1 MISKVKP
8 ITPTKYGKF
17 NPYCYKALN
26 AESYNALAAQV
37 VTSTINA
44 SFFPKLFT
52 IVVTPQE
59 GEEEAF
65 REIGKFIDTEG
76 LSFHINPI
84 ILHDECQGEII
95 DDEVTPSCILQ
106 SIIHKLLEEKAH
118 DKEVATSLQTRLDAC
133 EDNLNSVR
141 KDKESYYKWWQEE
154 VSKRTRLEESVKAFR
169 TLLNAVVE

>member
-1 MISKVKP
+1 MANL
-8 ITPTKYGKF
+8 T
-17 NPYCYKALN
+17 PYCYKALN

-65 REIGKFIDTEG
+65 REIGKFMATG
-76 LSFHINPI
+76 V

-154 VSKRTRLEESVKAFR
+154 VCKRTRLEESVKAFR

>member
-1 MISKVKP
+1 MANL
-8 ITPTKYGKF
+8 TP
-17 NPYCYKALN
+17 NCYKALI

>member
-1 MISKVKP
+1 MANL
-8 ITPTKYGKF
+8 T
-17 NPYCYKALN
+17 PYCYKALN

-154 VSKRTRLEESVKAFR
+154 IAKRTRLEDSVKAFR

>member
-1 MISKVKP
+1 MA
-8 ITPTKYGKF
+8 TLT
-17 NPYCYKALN
+17 PYCYKALN

>member
-1 MISKVKP
+1 MKN
-8 ITPTKYGKF
+8 PT
-17 NPYCYKALN
+17 PYCYKALN
-26 AESYNALAAQV
+26 AESYNVLVAQV
-37 VTSTINA
+37 ATSTINA

-84 ILHDECQGEII
+84 ILHDECRGEII
-95 DDEVTPSCILQ
+95 DNEVTPSCILQ
-106 SIIHKLLEEKAH
+106 SIIHKLLEEKAR
-118 DKEVATSLQTRLDAC
+118 DTEDATSLQTRLDAC
-133 EDNLNSVR
+133 EDNLNSVH
-141 KDKESYYKWWQEE
+141 KDKDRYYKWWQEE

>member
-1 MISKVKP
+1 MANL
-8 ITPTKYGKF
+8 TH
-17 NPYCYKALN
+17 YCYKALN

-59 GEEEAF
+59 GEKEAF